1 VSIRVATDQD
11 WPQIWPIFSQ
21 IVAAGQTYAYPE
33 DLSSSQAR
41 RLWLEMPPGQ
51 TVVAVD
57 GRTVVG
63 SAKMGPN
70 RLGRGAH
77 VSTASFMIDP
87 AAQGRG
93 LGRALGEHAI
103 GWARSTGFHSMQFNA
118 VVESNTAAVH
128 LWRSLGFQ
136 ILGTVPEAFD
146 HPQNGL
152 VGLHVMYRRL

>member
-1 VSIRVATDQD
+1 MSIRVATDQD

-93 LGRALGEHAI
+93 LGVMSRHVGQS
-103 GWARSTGFHSMQFNA
+103 GDRRP
-118 VVESNTAAVH
+118 AADGGV
-128 LWRSLGFQ
+128 
-136 ILGTVPEAFD
+136 GTVVIVEVEPAGQGGVALF
-146 HPQNGL
+146 G
-152 VGLHVMYRRL
+152 